1 MFLLVT
7 IFFKV
12 LASHCCHGILT
23 NSIEGVVRVNLYQF
37 GSAFIWK
44 GCFLLYSILLVFLH
58 SDFRGSSISFINK
71 LYFFREVL
79 GLQQN
84 WAESIEN
91 SHIFLPFS
99 STQPPAPELSISY
112 NQWTN
117 TDSSLSPKVHSLHYG
132 SHLVPDIVGLVRFY
146 GFGQMY
152 SDMILPVWYH
162 TE

>member
-44 GCFLLYSILLVFLH
+44 GCFLLYSILLLFLH

-84 WAESIEN
+84 WAESPES
-91 SHIFLPFS
+91 SHTLLSPPSPS
-99 STQPPAPELSISY
+99 STV
-112 NQWTN
+112 
-117 TDSSLSPKVHSLHYG
+117 TDIWQRMRWLDGIPDSMDMSLSKLWE
-132 SHLVPDIVGLVRFY
+132 IVKDREAWRAAIHVVAK
-146 GFGQMY
+146 
-152 SDMILPVWYH
+152 SW
-162 TE
+162 T